1 MRLKT
6 SMVLCILVVS
16 CLSLGFI
23 GKHDTLSGHIK
34 TGTQKGT
41 VFAIP
46 IDDEGELEVPES
58 MDEVTQHLKT
68 QKPDVVFIFIHGWR
82 NDSSSAS
89 LQNGDLHRFTTFI
102 DETATLFGTHP
113 TLKRWGQDTI
123 TGVYIGW
130 HGHTWGALSTLSFW
144 NRGKVATQIGNNT
157 NLLVNIHT
165 IIEQARKH
173 RPHARVVLMA
183 HSLGARIVNGL
194 LEQIDNPMQSK
205 SELPDLTI
213 VMSPAA
219 PQKELDRIIEHS
231 GASKQDNRPKIVW
244 ITSTKDLT
252 TRFVYPMGTFETAI
266 AQDSGHLTHVVAK
279 SEAPKNGT
287 RLCNQED
294 PILVYNLACD
304 QTLDDNTIRVSEDE
318 YIKLTPQGKPHP
330 YWVVR
335 VPGEYL
341 PNHMAFFNPK
351 FQAILGGIFKYS
363 KVGPQ
368 R

>member
-1 MRLKT
+1 M
-6 SMVLCILVVS
+6 
-16 CLSLGFI
+16 
-23 GKHDTLSGHIK
+23 
-34 TGTQKGT
+34 
-41 VFAIP
+41 
-46 IDDEGELEVPES
+46 
-58 MDEVTQHLKT
+58 
-68 QKPDVVFIFIHGWR
+68 
-82 NDSSSAS
+82 
-89 LQNGDLHRFTTFI
+89 FI
-102 DETATLFGTHP
+102 DETARLFGTHP
-113 TLKRWGQDTI
+113 TLKRWGQDKI

-130 HGHTWGALSTLSFW
+130 HGYTWGALNTLSFW

-165 IIEQARKH
+165 IIEQARTH

-231 GASKQDNRPKIVW
+231 GASKRDNRPKIVW
-244 ITSTKDLT
+244 ITSTGDFT
-252 TRFVYPMGTFETAI
+252 TRFVYPMGTSHIAI
-266 AQDSGHLTHVVAK
+266 AQDAGHLTHTVE
-279 SEAPKNGT
+279 EAEPPENGT
-287 RLCNQED
+287 RLCNEED
-294 PILVYNLACD
+294 PLLVYNLACD
-304 QTLDDNTIRVSEDE
+304 QTLDDNVIRVGEDE
-318 YIKLTPQGKPHP
+318 YIKLIPQGKPHP

-335 VPGEYL
+335 VPGAYL

-363 KVGPQ
+363 KVGPN